1 MKVGTESFHSCSRSG
16 REVVGKSIFER
27 QKRVEYYELEGQCEQ
42 NHEDVCRKVGKPRTG
57 EESV

>member
-1 MKVGTESFHSCSRSG
+1 M
-16 REVVGKSIFER
+16 GKSIFER